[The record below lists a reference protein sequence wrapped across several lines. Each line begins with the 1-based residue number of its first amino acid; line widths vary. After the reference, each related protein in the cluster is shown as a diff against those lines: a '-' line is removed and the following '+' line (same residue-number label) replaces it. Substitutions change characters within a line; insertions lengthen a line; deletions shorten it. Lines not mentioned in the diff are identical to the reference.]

1 MPVVAP
7 VSYVFFVLTVL
18 LYLAGATAYFI
29 YFYFRQ
35 WERASTLLARAAFV
49 AHSITLAALVVEL
62 RHPPLY
68 TTHEALLF
76 LAWVI
81 TFNYLMMETLF
92 RLKVA
97 GTFVIPLVFGLLA
110 YTATLLPVGEPSSVP
125 TASLW
130 VVVHAVIALGGYGAF
145 ALAFVAGLM
154 YLVQDRQLRTKAFH
168 TAYRRLPPLETLD
181 GMVFRLVIY
190 GLPLLVLAIASG
202 SFWARSTWGV
212 RWFLEPK
219 GIWSLITLLIY
230 VVYVTARVKLGWVG
244 RKTVYIAVI
253 GFAAVLLNL
262 FYVNMVSRMHG
273 F

>member
-1 MPVVAP
+1 MIAP
-7 VSYVFFVLTVL
+7 ISYALFVLTVL

-35 WERASTLLARAAFV
+35 WERAATWLARAAFI
-49 AHSITLAALVVEL
+49 AHSLTMAGLVIEL

-81 TFNYLMMETLF
+81 TFNYLLMETIF
-92 RLKVA
+92 RLRVA
-97 GTFVIPLVFGLLA
+97 GTFVIPIVFALLA
-110 YTATLLPVGEPSSVP
+110 YVATMSPMGEPSSVP

-130 VVVHAVIALGGYGAF
+130 VVMHAVIALGGYGAF
-145 ALAFVAGLM
+145 ALAFVTGLM
-154 YLVQDRQLRTKAFH
+154 YLVQERQLRTKAFR
-168 TAYRRLPPLETLD
+168 TAYHRLPSLETLD
-181 GMVFRLVIY
+181 GMAFRLVIF
-190 GLPLLVLAIASG
+190 GLPLLALAIVSG
-202 SFWARSTWGV
+202 SLWARTTWGV

-219 GIWSLITLLIY
+219 GIWSLVTLLIY
-230 VVYVTARVKLGWVG
+230 TYYVTARVRLGWGG
-244 RKTVYIAVI
+244 RKAAYLAVV

-262 FYVNMVSRMHG
+262 FFVNMVSQMHG